1 MNSIN
6 IKDIGGKYL
15 TVENENAR
23 RQLEQYAETGT
34 MVTESYT
41 GKTYKRINK
50 VYYAWWY
57 EAHPGDADWAYTL
70 TPTPAVGDI
79 ADMFS
84 PHSESHVEVAS
95 VNEELHTFTD
105 TNGQTWT
112 YSAEQN
118 IDESGW
124 EEVGTGGSE
133 DAIEVVNELPDNP
146 PIGKTVYLIQDGQS
160 AVLQYQEK
168 YYYAYH
174 NSDQNMTLYTT
185 TQNFNWDM
193 LLYYDNGNEIVQY
206 NKDYGLDYLDSEGQ
220 YFDCGLYIDDEYM
233 MLRFTYNSSEDVD
246 ATDWYDVTAGIKH
259 YELNIE
265 RYYSEQIVL
274 DFLSNL
280 PDDNFTLSIWSS
292 YNGGSVNFY
301 CSKAMYHP
309 PGDHDYRYWTFL
321 SGNLICMYHEQW
333 DGAIVYSEFPIG
345 SDGPL
350 TEKISENLF
359 IWFTENSPYDMTYL
373 DNEPSGD
380 GEYLHIYYY
389 TSGRASYFYTY
400 KDGNW
405 ILLGN
410 FVDEPGGPYYT
421 VEDEFTLELFLEIM
435 GENSIDSQARE
446 VAAGAMALAAQTA
459 DKAND
464 IETAIALYNS
474 YSFDEKW
481 TGGTW
486 VDGKKIY
493 KKTYDLGDVPVPSGS
508 SVYCRIPFD
517 VDFDTVV
524 EIKGMIVPNASS
536 TPTQVEY
543 YSIPK
548 PPKVGSSDYNV
559 SLKIK
564 LYNNVLNLELETKSD
579 LTNKKAYATVY
590 YTKNN

>member
-15 TVENENAR
+15 TVENEDAR

-34 MVTESYT
+34 MVTESDT
-41 GKTYKRINK
+41 GKTYKAK
-50 VYYAWWY
+50 DTMYYAWIHY
-57 EAHPGDADWAYTL
+57 SHAEVYSLCYTL
-70 TPTPAVGDI
+70 SETPEINDDVY
-79 ADMFS
+79 
-84 PHSESHVEVAS
+84 
-95 VNEELHTFTD
+95 
-105 TNGQTWT
+105 T
-112 YSAEQN
+112 YSDNKLEINGYVENVAEN
-118 IDESGW
+118 EITYAGGYSFSRYSEGNVKEVDW

-133 DAIEVVNELPDNP
+133 NAIEVVDELPDNP
-146 PIGKTVYLIQDGQS
+146 PIGKTVYLIQDGRS

-220 YFDCGLYIDDEYM
+220 YFDCGVYIDDEYM

-259 YELNIE
+259 YELSVE
-265 RYYSEQIVL
+265 RYYNEQIVL

-309 PGDHDYRYWTFL
+309 PGDHNYRYWTFL

-333 DGAIVYSEFPIG
+333 NGAIVYSEFPIG
-345 SDGPL
+345 GDGPL
-350 TEKISENLF
+350 TEKISEDLF

-373 DNEPSGD
+373 DDEPSGD

-446 VAAGAMALAAQTA
+446 VAAGAMALAEQNGAEPIPA
-459 DKAND
+459 
-464 IETAIALYNS
+464 S
-474 YSFDEKW
+474 Y
-481 TGGTW
+481 
-486 VDGKKIY
+486 I
-493 KKTYDLGDVPVPSGS
+493 
-508 SVYCRIPFD
+508 
-517 VDFDTVV
+517 
-524 EIKGMIVPNASS
+524 
-536 TPTQVEY
+536 
-543 YSIPK
+543 
-548 PPKVGSSDYNV
+548 
-559 SLKIK
+559 
-564 LYNNVLNLELETKSD
+564 NNLFS
-579 LTNKKAYATVY
+579 
-590 YTKNN
+590 